1 MISSLPVSRPAANRR
16 VMRNG
21 LIQFMLL
28 IAALLAGVDM
38 PAMAFDN
45 VPATLVEAHHQ
56 TCVEVS
62 NDGAPDDNSP
72 TGSGSELLHHHHCPA
87 GLIVEDSA
95 LAASAV
101 LARDSH
107 LSRASAALASR
118 VIAPPTQPPA
128 A

>member
-1 MISSLPVSRPAANRR
+1 MNGDLPAPRPAANRR

-28 IAALLAGVDM
+28 IAALFAGVDM

-45 VPATLVEAHHQ
+45 APATMVEAHYQ

-62 NDGAPDDNSP
+62 NNGAPDDNSP

-87 GLIVEDSA
+87 GLIAEDSA
-95 LAASAV
+95 LSASAV

-107 LSRASAALASR
+107 LSRATAALASR
-118 VIAPPTQPPA
+118 ATAPPTEPPA

>member
-1 MISSLPVSRPAANRR
+1 MNGDLPPPRPAANRP

-28 IAALLAGVDM
+28 IAALLAGVDT

-45 VPATLVEAHHQ
+45 VPATMVEAHHQ
-56 TCVEVS
+56 TCIEVS
-62 NDGAPDDNSP
+62 NGSAPDDNSP
-72 TGSGSELLHHHHCPA
+72 TGSGSELLHHHHCPT
-87 GLIVEDSA
+87 GLIADDSA
-95 LAASAV
+95 PSASGV

-107 LSRASAALASR
+107 LSRASAVLASR
-118 VIAPPTQPPA
+118 ATAPPTQPPA

>member
-1 MISSLPVSRPAANRR
+1 MNGDLPAPRPAANRR

-28 IAALLAGVDM
+28 IAALFAGVDT

-45 VPATLVEAHHQ
+45 VPGAMVEAHYQ

-62 NDGAPDDNSP
+62 NDGSPDDNSP

-87 GLIVEDSA
+87 GLIAEDSA
-95 LAASAV
+95 LSASAV

-107 LSRASAALASR
+107 LSRASAALVSR
-118 VIAPPTQPPA
+118 ATAPPTQPPSA
-128 A
+128 